1 VCVCVCSCAGK
12 RYSSAPLDARYRC
25 ISVPRC
31 FSGEAGCSR
40 TLSCLREERK
50 HAVSKDAMSSL
61 KKLQSSQ
68 LLCTLLSLFPTP
80 SHRHHIFTSS
90 QCPLNCLP
98 PLLSPSRSLCLV
110 THTQRKNLQR
120 STKRNRSTTG
130 FVHALRFRHPTGV
143 IAGDCPPFPSSSRL
157 ARVNDLFFFH
167 LFFSLL
173 VIARRFPKAADHIV
187 FRPQRA
193 LVSEVQSLV
202 KDVFFFL
209 LMLAFVFS
217 SPLFLPFSRFLSTAV
232 FSLIR
237 RLHVVDSLHICSF
250 FLFAW

>member
-157 ARVNDLFFFH
+157 ARVNDLFFFISSSLFSSSQEGSQRQLTTSCSVHREH
-167 LFFSLL
+167 LSLKCN
-173 VIARRFPKAADHIV
+173 P
-187 FRPQRA
+187 
-193 LVSEVQSLV
+193 SLRT
-202 KDVFFFL
+202 FFF
-209 LMLAFVFS
+209 
-217 SPLFLPFSRFLSTAV
+217 
-232 FSLIR
+232 
-237 RLHVVDSLHICSF
+237 F
-250 FLFAW
+250 F